1 MNWKSLFFNS
11 QSNPGLAVS
20 GDLSDE
26 EGFKS
31 DNERDNRDKRD
42 NRDNRVISSTSI
54 INSDSN
60 CSESYISSSISSSI
74 SSKIINSSPQNDN
87 LKFSLSWQRSWL
99 LIPSYSLIFLTVL
112 PFVQGCLYTIG
123 HRLGKKTLKFIF
135 NKL

>member
-26 EGFKS
+26 EEEFRI
-31 DNERDNRDKRD
+31 DDD
-42 NRDNRVISSTSI
+42 VISTTSI
-54 INSDSN
+54 IKINSNS
-60 CSESYISSSISSSI
+60 SESVSVSVSSESEMEISYISSSVSL
-74 SSKIINSSPQNDN
+74 KMNSLPQNNN
-87 LKFSLSWQRSWL
+87 LKLSWQRSWF

-135 NKL
+135 NKI